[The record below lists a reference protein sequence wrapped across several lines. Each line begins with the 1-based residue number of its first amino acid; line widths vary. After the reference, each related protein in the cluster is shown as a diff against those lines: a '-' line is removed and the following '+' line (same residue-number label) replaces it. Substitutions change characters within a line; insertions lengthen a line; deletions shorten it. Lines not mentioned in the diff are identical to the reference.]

1 MYILYR
7 LKEILEENKDYSKDE
22 LLKIIYNQI
31 NLYELQQ
38 SLFIKFKLKENKN
51 INIELIMDEYKKKRN
66 LIFK

>member
-7 LKEILEENKDYSKDE
+7 LKEILEENINYSKDE

-31 NLYELQQ
+31 NLYELQK
-38 SLFIKFKLKENKN
+38 SLYIKLKLKENKN
-51 INIELIMDEYKKKRN
+51 INIELIIDEYKKKRN

>member
-51 INIELIMDEYKKKRN
+51 INIELIMDEYKKKKKSD
-66 LIFK
+66 I

>member
-7 LKEILEENKDYSKDE
+7 LKEILEENIDYSKDE

-31 NLYELQQ
+31 NLYELQK
-38 SLFIKFKLKENKN
+38 SLFIKLKLKENKN
-51 INIELIMDEYKKKRN
+51 INIELIIDEYKKKRN

>member
-31 NLYELQQ
+31 NLYELQK
-38 SLFIKFKLKENKN
+38 SLFIKFKLKENKS
-51 INIELIMDEYKKKRN
+51 INIELIIDEYKKKRN

>member
-31 NLYELQQ
+31 NLYELQK
-38 SLFIKFKLKENKN
+38 SLFIKFKLKENKR
-51 INIELIMDEYKKKRN
+51 INIELIIDEYKKKRN

>member
-7 LKEILEENKDYSKDE
+7 LKEILEENIDYSKDE

-31 NLYELQQ
+31 NLYELQK
-38 SLFIKFKLKENKN
+38 SLFIKLKLKENKD
-51 INIELIMDEYKKKRN
+51 INIELIIDEYKKKRN

>member
-31 NLYELQQ
+31 NLYELQK

-51 INIELIMDEYKKKRN
+51 INIELIIDEYKKKRN

>member
-7 LKEILEENKDYSKDE
+7 LKEILEENIDYSKDE

-31 NLYELQQ
+31 NLYELQK
-38 SLFIKFKLKENKN
+38 SLYIKLKLKENKN
-51 INIELIMDEYKKKRN
+51 INIELIIDEYKKKRN

>member
-7 LKEILEENKDYSKDE
+7 LKEILEENIDYSKDE

-31 NLYELQQ
+31 NLYELQK
-38 SLFIKFKLKENKN
+38 SLYIKLKLKENKN
-51 INIELIMDEYKKKRN
+51 INIELIINEYKKKRN